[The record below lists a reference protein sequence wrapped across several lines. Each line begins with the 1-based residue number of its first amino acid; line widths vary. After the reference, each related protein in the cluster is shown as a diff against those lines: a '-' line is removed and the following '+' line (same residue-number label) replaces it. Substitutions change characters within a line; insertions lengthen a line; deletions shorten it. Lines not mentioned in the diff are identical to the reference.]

1 LDALTGF
8 GYAIA
13 AGEDAE
19 GCKVQNFLGGPLWS
33 VLIKLIFL
41 SLLVGAFLSF
51 LNVTP
56 FELFENV
63 VHLVRSVF
71 GLGFDA
77 IHDVG
82 RWIVYGAMIVVP
94 IWLIS
99 RLFRSTR
106 G

>member
-1 LDALTGF
+1 
-8 GYAIA
+8 
-13 AGEDAE
+13 
-19 GCKVQNFLGGPLWS
+19 VQNFLGGPLWS

-56 FELFENV
+56 FDLFDNV
-63 VHLVRSVF
+63 VDLVRSVF

-77 IHDVG
+77 IRDVG
-82 RWIVYGAMIVVP
+82 RWIVYGAVIVVP